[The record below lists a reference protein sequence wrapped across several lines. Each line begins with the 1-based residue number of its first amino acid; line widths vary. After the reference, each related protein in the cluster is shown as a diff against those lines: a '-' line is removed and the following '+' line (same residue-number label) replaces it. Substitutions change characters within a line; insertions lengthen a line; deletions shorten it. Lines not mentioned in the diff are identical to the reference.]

1 MCLLEVR
8 LVLCVQVEYDLR
20 GSGVDDLQLMSVD
33 RIEQSAVPLAMAWYP
48 PLTKESFIL
57 LSSDQVSRTMTTTM
71 CVCGA
76 IWYMA
81 IIMSPVQAEA
91 VQLHHQDVQ
100 EDSTGT
106 HLRQSPHKVR
116 TLSPREREREIVLPT
131 DLSSRL
137 VVLPAPI
144 IRSEAGEEKRRYLA
158 YITTDKVQ

>member
-76 IWYMA
+76 VWYHGYYNV
-81 IIMSPVQAEA
+81 S
-91 VQLHHQDVQ
+91 
-100 EDSTGT
+100 ST
-106 HLRQSPHKVR
+106 S
-116 TLSPREREREIVLPT
+116 
-131 DLSSRL
+131 
-137 VVLPAPI
+137 
-144 IRSEAGEEKRRYLA
+144 
-158 YITTDKVQ
+158 